1 MTFFHNVARRGASFA
16 IAGIAVAGLT
26 AGSVMAQEK
35 FPEKPIE
42 VVIHAAY
49 GGGTDVT
56 ARMMMIRSR
65 RELKTDMSVVA
76 KEAGSGA
83 EAHTY
88 ALTKPRD
95 GYTVLAFTQTHL
107 YTIAQGK
114 SPITIDDIQGVA
126 RAMDDPIFVAV
137 SAKGPHKTMAD
148 IIKASQAGP
157 LNWGVASIGNTE
169 HIALATLAKAAGFKF
184 KVVPFGSGGQMV
196 QALMSGAIDATLP
209 NVSEGG
215 IQVEDGTFRAVAV
228 LSEQRLGGFPD
239 VPTAIELG
247 YNVKASTTRG
257 YFVLKGTPMDR
268 VKILSDAMNK
278 AMKHEVF
285 ANYLKSSGLDPAT
298 SPAPYDVW
306 DKQIKEEYVIARDA
320 LKELGIVK

>member
-1 MTFFHNVARRGASFA
+1 MTTFNRISRRGVLSAVV
-16 IAGIAVAGLT
+16 GVTVAGLT
-26 AGSVMAQEK
+26 ASAVQAQET
-35 FPEKPIE
+35 FPSKPIE
-42 VVIHAAY
+42 VVIHASY

-65 RELKTDMSVVA
+65 RELKTDMQVVA
-76 KEAGSGA
+76 KEAGSGQ
-83 EAHTY
+83 EAHAY
-88 ALTKPRD
+88 ALSKPKD

-126 RAMDDPIFVAV
+126 RAMDDPIFVTVGA
-137 SAKGPHKTMAD
+137 SGPYKTMAD
-148 IIKASQAGP
+148 LVNASKEKA
-157 LNWGVASIGNTE
+157 LNWGIASIGNTE
-169 HIALATLAKAAGFKF
+169 HIALATLAKKAGFKF

-215 IQVEDGTFRAVAV
+215 PQVEDGTFRALAV
-228 LSEQRLGGFPD
+228 LAEKRLAGFPD
-239 VPTAIELG
+239 VPTSHELG
-247 YNVKASTTRG
+247 YPVNASTTRG

-268 VKILSDAMNK
+268 VEILSKAMNK

-285 ANYLKSSGLDPAT
+285 ANYLKSAGLDPAT

-306 DKQIKEEYVIARDA
+306 DKQIKEEYVVAKEA
-320 LKELGIVK
+320 LQELGIIK